1 MYNLLAII
9 FLKSFNPFF
18 KKHSLKSLNSHDY
31 LYLNAIV
38 IAVLVTFYF
47 VFNCIRN
54 PSHSLDF
61 LKKCKNM
68 KLSEC
73 VVLAIMA
80 ISAIGYTIY
89 MFETTNA
96 NITSTSHAVITD
108 ISNTIFVILI
118 GLFIFGEK
126 HTLKQFLGIFLCLL
140 GFYFMLSK

>member
-1 MYNLLAII
+1 MYILLAII
-9 FLKSFNPFF
+9 FLKAFNPFF
-18 KKHSLKSLNSHDY
+18 KKYSLKSLSSHDY
-31 LYLNAIV
+31 LYLNAFLIM
-38 IAVLVTFYF
+38 VLVIFYF
-47 VFNCIRN
+47 IFNSIRN

-61 LKKCKNM
+61 LKKFKNI

-73 VVLAIMA
+73 VILVVMA

-126 HTLKQFLGIFLCLL
+126 HTLKQMVGIFLCLV